1 VELSLLSAFSGL
13 STIGTVID
21 IVVQRHSLFA
31 LATTIHCALL
41 GTSAS
46 GADLK
51 PRQVIAEFEVAPDG
65 DFLRVPLTIGRKEYR
80 FLISTGLVT
89 TTIDQAIASQLEL
102 QKIKVE
108 IRGKRG
114 GKVRDRF
121 GGLRAGLGNI
131 PLEFPGGVETG
142 DYTALRDRLE
152 LECDGELG
160 MDVLQR
166 YVVQIDFDEGILRLL
181 NSLPP
186 SPGEALRITPLGG
199 ENGAPTVP
207 VMIPGFPAEKF
218 IVSTARAG
226 NALEIRSELVTQLE
240 AKQQV
245 KFLDKQKSITR
256 SGTLLYQTGRLAA
269 AQIGKNTHGGLLV
282 NTAEQNGIGLS
293 FLARFVVTFDFPHN
307 RMYLKKGKNFDAP
320 ENPLDLWEVG
330 VNRDSDQVV
339 IREVDAYGPAKRL
352 GLRAGD
358 IVESIN
364 DCDVKRFSTWQIR
377 RLLGR
382 DGRPLSAVVLRGTER
397 LTLEAGATAGATD
410 GKE

>member
-1 VELSLLSAFSGL
+1 VFASGR
-13 STIGTVID
+13 GTVIAESAGKGRRL
-21 IVVQRHSLFA
+21 V
-31 LATTIHCALL
+31 ATIALL
-41 GTSAS
+41 VGWVTFAGSAS
-46 GADLK
+46 PADLK
-51 PRQVIAEFEVAPDG
+51 PRQVVAEFEVAPDG
-65 DFLRVPLTIGRKEYR
+65 DFLRVPVTIGQKEYH
-80 FLISTGLVT
+80 FLVSTGLVT
-89 TTIDQAIASQLEL
+89 TTIDQALAAQLEL

-114 GKVRDRF
+114 GQVRDRF
-121 GGLRAGLGNI
+121 GGLRAALGNI

-152 LECDGELG
+152 LACDGELG

-199 ENGAPTVP
+199 ENGAPTVL
-207 VMIPGFPAEKF
+207 VMIPGVPAEKF

-245 KFLDKQKSITR
+245 RFLDKQKSITR
-256 SGTLLYQTGRLAA
+256 SGTLLYQTGRLEAV
-269 AQIGKNTHGGLLV
+269 QIGKNTHEGLLV

-320 ENPLDLWEVG
+320 ESQLDLWEVG
-330 VNRDSDQVV
+330 VNRDGDQVV

-352 GLRAGD
+352 GVRAGD

-364 DCDVKRFSTWQIR
+364 DCDVKRLSTWQIR

-382 DGRPLSAVVLRGTER
+382 EGRPLSAIVLRGSER
-397 LTLEAGATAGATD
+397 LTLETGATAASAASD
-410 GKE
+410 EEK